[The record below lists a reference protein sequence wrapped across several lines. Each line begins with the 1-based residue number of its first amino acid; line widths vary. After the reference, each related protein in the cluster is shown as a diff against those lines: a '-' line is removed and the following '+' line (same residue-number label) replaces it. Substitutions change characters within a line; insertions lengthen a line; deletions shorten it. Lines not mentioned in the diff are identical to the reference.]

1 MEFKVTLINKED
13 FERKNLF
20 TRIGEFA
27 CICYNTPLSKA
38 ETVGKHCVKSGH
50 LSGSRHVYYAFH
62 LDSIRSVNDQL
73 VRHQDGVVKNMQ
85 SQRYVNKSNFD
96 YYTSSDIEAN
106 PQAKEKYDA
115 AMKVIQE
122 AYNDITSILAEV
134 GLHGEQAN
142 EQARGVLPMDVESKL
157 ALALNIEGLI
167 HLAHKRLCLRTQEH
181 TRKIVGMIIDEVLK
195 VSPELK
201 EYLVPQCEAM
211 FYCPEN
217 HKGCPRMKSGHMINK
232 DELKRITDDARK
244 HRMNKAEIVLESK
257 L

>member
-27 CICYNTPLSKA
+27 TICYDTPLSKA
-38 ETVGKHCVKSGH
+38 EAVGKHCVKSGH
-50 LSGSRHVYYAFH
+50 FSGSRYVYYAFH
-62 LDSIRSVNDQL
+62 IDSIRSVNDQL
-73 VRHQDGVVKNMQ
+73 SRHEQGVVKNMQ

-96 YYTSSDIEAN
+96 YYTSSDIESN
-106 PQAKEKYDA
+106 PQAKEKYNTT
-115 AMKVIQE
+115 MKVIQE
-122 AYNDITSILAEV
+122 AYNDIVSILEEI
-134 GLHGEQAN
+134 GIKGEHAN

-157 ALALNIEGLI
+157 ALALNVEGLI

-181 TRKIVGMIIDEVLK
+181 IRKIVRMIIDEVLE
-195 VSPELK
+195 VTPELK

-217 HKGCPRMKSGHMINK
+217 HKDCLKMKSGYMINK
-232 DELKRITDDARK
+232 AELKRITDDARK
-244 HRMNKAEIVLESK
+244 HRMNKAEIVLETK
-257 L
+257 I

>member
-1 MEFKVTLINKED
+1 MEFKVTLLNGED
-13 FERKNLF
+13 FQNDGLF
-20 TRIGEFA
+20 KRWGLFSSVW
-27 CICYNTPLSKA
+27 YNTPLSQA
-38 ETVGKHCVKSGH
+38 IPVGKHCLQAGH
-50 LSGSRHVYYAFH
+50 FSGSRYIYYAFH
-62 LDSIRSVNDQL
+62 IDGVRSANDQL
-73 VRHQDGVVKNMQ
+73 VRHEQGVVKNMQ
-85 SQRYVNKSNFD
+85 SQRYVNKSDFD
-96 YYTSSDIEAN
+96 YYTSSDIESN

-122 AYNDITSILAEV
+122 VYNDITSILAEV

-142 EQARGVLPMDVESKL
+142 EQARGVLPMDIESKL

-181 TRKIVGMIIDEVLK
+181 TRKIVGMIIDETLK

-217 HKGCPRMKSGHMINK
+217 HNGCPRMKSGHMIIK

-244 HRMNKAEIVLESK
+244 HRMNKAEIILESK

>member
-1 MEFKVTLINKED
+1 MEFKVTLLNGED
-13 FERKNLF
+13 FKNNGLF
-20 TRIGEFA
+20 KRWGLFS
-27 CICYNTPLSKA
+27 CICYNTPLSQA
-38 ETVGKHCVKSGH
+38 IPVGKHCLSSGH
-50 LSGSRHVYYAFH
+50 FSGSRHVYYAFH
-62 LDSIRSVNDQL
+62 VDLPRSSADQV
-73 VRHQDGVVKNMQ
+73 VRHEQGTTKNMQ

-96 YYTSSDIEAN
+96 YYTSSDIKAN

-115 AMKVIQE
+115 TMKLIQE

-181 TRKIVGMIIDEVLK
+181 TRKIVAMIIDEVLK